1 MVAFFVLDVLFFSS
15 FIFLNLE
22 VNMDWILLLKAA
34 IMGVVEGITEFL
46 PISSTGHL
54 ILAAELMDFWT
65 KTKSDVFVITIQM
78 GAIAA
83 VIYEY
88 WSRLWGAAKGMM
100 TGEETGR
107 RLGVSLILAS
117 IPIALVGLTFGQQV
131 KDLLFNDVAIAIGL
145 IIGGLIIIYIEKNPP
160 KIRAE
165 EVENITLKDGLW
177 IGLIQILS
185 LIPGTSRSG
194 ATIIGAMF
202 LGISRKAATEF
213 SFFLGIP
220 VIIGAGLLDL
230 YQSSNVF
237 QSTHDWIVLTTG
249 VVVSFVSALLLIR
262 ILVAYVAKR
271 DFIVFAWYRI
281 LSGLVILLFAYTGWT
296 LW

>member
-1 MVAFFVLDVLFFSS
+1 MD
-15 FIFLNLE
+15 FL
-22 VNMDWILLLKAA
+22 LLLKAA
-34 IMGVVEGITEFL
+34 IMGIVEGITEFL

-54 ILAAELMDFWT
+54 ILASELMNFWT
-65 KTKSDVFVITIQM
+65 KEKSDVFVIAIQM

-88 WSRLWGAAKGMM
+88 WTRLWGAATGMF

-107 RLGVSLILAS
+107 RLGFGLILAS
-117 IPIALVGLTFGQQV
+117 LPIILIGLTFGQTV
-131 KDLLFNDVAIAIGL
+131 KEMLFNDIAVAIGL
-145 IIGGLIIIYIEKNPP
+145 IIGGLIIIWIEKHPP
-160 KIRAE
+160 QVRAQ
-165 EVENITLKDGLW
+165 EVEDLTYKDAIW
-177 IGLIQILS
+177 IGLIQVLS

-202 LGISRKAATEF
+202 LGVSRKAATEF

-230 YQSSNVF
+230 YQSYDVF
-237 QSTHDWIVLTTG
+237 QTTQDWTVLSVG
-249 VVVSFVSALLLIR
+249 IIVSFISALILIR
-262 ILVAYVAKR
+262 ALVAYVAKR
-271 DFIVFAWYRI
+271 DFMIFAWYRI
-281 LSGLVILLFAYTGWT
+281 VSGLLILLFAYTGWT

>member
-1 MVAFFVLDVLFFSS
+1 
-15 FIFLNLE
+15 
-22 VNMDWILLLKAA
+22 MDLLLLLKAA

-54 ILAAELMDFWT
+54 ILASELMNFWS
-65 KTKSDVFVITIQM
+65 KEKSDVFVVAIQI

-88 WSRLWGAAKGMM
+88 WARLWGAATGMF
-100 TGEETGR
+100 TGEEKGR
-107 RLGVSLILAS
+107 RLGFGLILAS
-117 IPIALVGLTFGQQV
+117 IPIVLVGLTFGQTV
-131 KDLLFNDVAIAIGL
+131 KDFLFNNIAVAMGL
-145 IIGGLIIIYIEKNPP
+145 IIGGLIIMWIEKHPP
-160 KIRAE
+160 QIKAK
-165 EVENITLKDGLW
+165 EVEDLTYKDAIW
-177 IGLIQILS
+177 IGLIQVLS

-202 LGISRKAATEF
+202 LGVSRKAATEF

-230 YQSSNVF
+230 YHNYKIF
-237 QSTHDWIVLTTG
+237 TTTEDWVILGFGTL
-249 VVVSFVSALLLIR
+249 VSFISALVLIR
-262 ILVAYVAKR
+262 ALVAYVARR
-271 DFIVFAWYRI
+271 DFMVFAWYRI
-281 LSGLVILLFAYTGWT
+281 FSGLLILLFAFTGWK

>member
-1 MVAFFVLDVLFFSS
+1 MD
-15 FIFLNLE
+15 FL
-22 VNMDWILLLKAA
+22 LLLKAA
-34 IMGVVEGITEFL
+34 IMGIVEGITEFL

-54 ILAAELMDFWT
+54 ILASELMNFWT
-65 KTKSDVFVITIQM
+65 KEKSDVFVIAIQM

-88 WSRLWGAAKGMM
+88 WIRLWGAATGMF

-107 RLGVSLILAS
+107 RLGFGLILAS
-117 IPIALVGLTFGQQV
+117 LPIILIGLTFGQTV
-131 KDLLFNDVAIAIGL
+131 KAMLFNDIAVAIGL
-145 IIGGLIIIYIEKNPP
+145 IIGGLIIIWIEKHPP
-160 KIRAE
+160 QVRAQ
-165 EVENITLKDGLW
+165 EVEDLTYKDAIW
-177 IGLIQILS
+177 IGLIQVLS

-202 LGISRKAATEF
+202 LGVSRKAATEF

-230 YQSSNVF
+230 YQSYDVF
-237 QSTHDWIVLTTG
+237 QTTQDWTVLSVG
-249 VVVSFVSALLLIR
+249 IIVSFISALILIR
-262 ILVAYVAKR
+262 ALVAYVAKR
-271 DFIVFAWYRI
+271 DFMIFAWYRI
-281 LSGLVILLFAYTGWT
+281 VSGLLILLFAYTGWT

>member
-1 MVAFFVLDVLFFSS
+1 
-15 FIFLNLE
+15 
-22 VNMDWILLLKAA
+22 MDLLLLLKAA
-34 IMGVVEGITEFL
+34 IMGIVEGVTEFL

-54 ILAAELMDFWT
+54 ILASELMNFWT
-65 KTKSDVFVITIQM
+65 KEKSDVFVIAIQM

-88 WSRLWGAAKGMM
+88 WARLWGAATGMF
-100 TGEETGR
+100 TGEPKGR
-107 RLGVSLILAS
+107 HLGFSLIMAS
-117 IPIALVGLTFGQQV
+117 IPIVLIGLTFGQAV
-131 KDLLFNDVAIAIGL
+131 KELLFNDIAVAIGL
-145 IIGGLIIIYIEKNPP
+145 IVGGFIIIWIEKNPP
-160 KIRAE
+160 QVNAE
-165 EVENITLKDGLW
+165 EVENISYKEAIW
-177 IGLIQILS
+177 IGLIQVLS

-230 YQSSNVF
+230 YQSYHVF
-237 QSTHDWIVLTTG
+237 ESTQDWAVLATG
-249 VVVSFVSALLLIR
+249 IIVSFVSALILIR
-262 ILVAYVAKR
+262 VLVAYVAKR
-271 DFIVFAWYRI
+271 DFMVFAWYRI
-281 LSGLVILLFAYTGWT
+281 ASGLLILLFAFTGWK

>member
-1 MVAFFVLDVLFFSS
+1 
-15 FIFLNLE
+15 
-22 VNMDWILLLKAA
+22 MDLLLLLKAA
-34 IMGVVEGITEFL
+34 IMGIVEGITEFL

-65 KTKSDVFVITIQM
+65 KEKSDVFVIAIQM

-88 WSRLWGAAKGMM
+88 WARLWGAATGMF
-100 TGEETGR
+100 TGEEKGR
-107 RLGVSLILAS
+107 RLGFGLIIAS
-117 IPIALVGLTFGQQV
+117 IPIILIGLTFGQTV
-131 KDLLFNDVAIAIGL
+131 KELLFNDVAVAIGL
-145 IIGGLIIIYIEKNPP
+145 IIGGFIIMWIEKHPP
-160 KIRAE
+160 QVRAH
-165 EVENITLKDGLW
+165 EVEDLTYRDAIW
-177 IGLIQILS
+177 IGLIQVLS

-202 LGISRKAATEF
+202 LGVSRKAATEF

-230 YQSSNVF
+230 YQSYDVF
-237 QSTHDWIVLTTG
+237 QTTEDWTVLSFG
-249 VVVSFVSALLLIR
+249 IIVSFVSALLLIR
-262 ILVAYVAKR
+262 ALVAYVAKR
-271 DFIVFAWYRI
+271 DFMIFAWYRI
-281 LSGLVILLFAYTGWT
+281 ASGLIILLFAFTGWK